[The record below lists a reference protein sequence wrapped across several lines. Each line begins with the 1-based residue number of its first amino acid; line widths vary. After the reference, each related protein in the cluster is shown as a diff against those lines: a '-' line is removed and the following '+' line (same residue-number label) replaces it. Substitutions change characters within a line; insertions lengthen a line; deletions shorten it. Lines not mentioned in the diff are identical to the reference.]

1 MTYQVVVGLEIHAQL
16 LTNSKAFCPE
26 TFEYGGEPNTR
37 VSVVSL
43 AHPGALP
50 SVNWECVR
58 KAIKV
63 GLATHCTINET
74 TWYARKNYFYP
85 DLPKGYQ
92 ITQDTTPF
100 CVNGFIDIRKKDGS
114 IKRIRI
120 QRIHMEEDAG
130 KSIHDQDLYDSL
142 IDLNRCGVGLI
153 EIVSAPDLRSA
164 EEAAIYLTEIRKLV
178 RYLEVCDGNM
188 EEGSLRCDANIS
200 IMPINSS
207 EFGQRVE
214 VKNINSISNVAR
226 AINYEIERQTAIVAA
241 GGKVIQETRSW
252 DSVTG
257 KTVSLREKEGADDYR
272 YFPEPDLLPVVIHQ
286 QLLNAIAA
294 ELPELPEALFKKYT
308 QVFGLP
314 EHDAILLTEQKEF
327 AQYYEQTL
335 KFLPNYKLVSNWLNG
350 PVKSYLNEYIIDINQ
365 FPITPEKLAE
375 IIRLVEERKVS
386 NNAAKEILFP
396 ALLANPTAD
405 VPVLAQSL
413 EILLVEDTQA
423 IQAAIQEIINQN
435 REKVQAYLGGKTGLL
450 GFLVGQVMKQLGQG
464 KADPKTVN
472 TLLTQVL
479 EAQRSTN

>member
-1 MTYQVVVGLEIHAQL
+1 
-16 LTNSKAFCPE
+16 
-26 TFEYGGEPNTR
+26 
-37 VSVVSL
+37 
-43 AHPGALP
+43 
-50 SVNWECVR
+50 
-58 KAIKV
+58 
-63 GLATHCTINET
+63 
-74 TWYARKNYFYP
+74 
-85 DLPKGYQ
+85 
-92 ITQDTTPF
+92 
-100 CVNGFIDIRKKDGS
+100 
-114 IKRIRI
+114 
-120 QRIHMEEDAG
+120 MEEDAG

-164 EEAAIYLTEIRKLV
+164 EEAAIYLAEIRKLV
-178 RYLEVCDGNM
+178 RYLDVCDGNM

-226 AINYEIERQTAIVAA
+226 AINYEIERQTAIVAS
-241 GGKVIQETRSW
+241 GGTITQETRSW
-252 DSVTG
+252 DSATG

-272 YFPEPDLLPVVIHQ
+272 YFPEPDLLPVVINQ
-286 QLLNAIAA
+286 QLLNDIAA

-314 EHDAILLTEQKEF
+314 EHDAVLLTEQKEF
-327 AQYYEQTL
+327 ARYYEQTL

-350 PVKSYLNEYIIDINQ
+350 PVKSYLNEYIIDIDQ
-365 FPITPEKLAE
+365 FPIVPEKLAE
-375 IIRLVEERKVS
+375 IIRLVEQRKVS

-396 ALLANPTAD
+396 ALLANPRAD
-405 VPVLAQSL
+405 VLVLAQSL

-423 IQAAIQEIINQN
+423 IQAAIQEIIDQN